1 MRHFSEYVP
10 KNFTS
15 VKVGKKIEC
24 TTIFTFDIETTSFFV
39 KPSGEI
45 IPYDKSY
52 TDDEYTD
59 FKKGAI
65 CYIWQFGING
75 DIYYGRN
82 LSEFPKF
89 LDMVSKDVSRE
100 TLKYVWVHNL
110 SFEWQFIREYLKDKI
125 TSVFARKERKPIK
138 FNTSDNWEFRCSYML
153 TRLSL
158 ANWGKQIGFDKLS
171 GVKFDYN
178 KIRTPLTKLSAYE
191 FDYAATDCLVVYHG
205 IQKYVEKYGSQT
217 KIPLTQTGEVRVT
230 LKSLYKKHP
239 EILRRNTALL
249 PRDNEEYTVLRSVF
263 HGGSCGAYN
272 ARCNEV
278 VQNVGSMDIASSY
291 PYVMATQ
298 KFPCTRFTEY
308 KC

>member
-1 MRHFSEYVP
+1 MRHYSEYIPQNYV
-10 KNFTS
+10 S

-39 KPSGEI
+39 KPSGEV

-65 CYIWQFGING
+65 CYIWQFGIND

-89 LDMVSKDVSRE
+89 LDTVSKNVSCE

-158 ANWGKQIGFDKLS
+158 SNWGKQIGD
-171 GVKFDYN
+171 
-178 KIRTPLTKLSAYE
+178 
-191 FDYAATDCLVVYHG
+191 
-205 IQKYVEKYGSQT
+205 EK
-217 KIPLTQTGEVRVT
+217 
-230 LKSLYKKHP
+230 
-239 EILRRNTALL
+239 
-249 PRDNEEYTVLRSVF
+249 
-263 HGGSCGAYN
+263 
-272 ARCNEV
+272 
-278 VQNVGSMDIASSY
+278 
-291 PYVMATQ
+291 
-298 KFPCTRFTEY
+298 
-308 KC
+308 